1 MRVAEPTKIQSLV
14 DITDFDTGEPIDVV
28 QFIRR
33 ETRLVIQDRNIMRS
47 RYRAEPAN
55 PWLVCTLCGA
65 AVQLVSHMDRRF
77 YFRHMPE
84 EENRGC
90 PVNTK
95 GQYSADEINAMKYN
109 GAKESLAHQRLK
121 EIVRDSIQAD
131 PRFDMLL
138 VERVWRGMERKSW
151 RKPDVQATWGDR
163 KFAFEIQLSTTFLS
177 VIVDRRDFYRA
188 ENGHLIWIFQS
199 FDPHRTR
206 RAEEDIFY
214 NNNSNVFVVNQ
225 QTLQQSR
232 QAQRLMLECWY
243 AVPHRHDGHIEDEW
257 YRKEVFIDDL
267 TFDLPRQRAYFFDY
281 EAARTALEQS
291 SIDEELSDL
300 REAFER
306 FWRTYGGDYDA
317 SGRQDWNQLCGMFQ
331 EAGLEL
337 PENYDSRPFAGVVS
351 MMLSAKYGEP
361 VGYRLQKLIE
371 VTNVAFNAYKHYLYL
386 FGWALKVYGNES
398 IVDAQDNKGTWH
410 KRRDVIR
417 CAMQAKEPE
426 YERLTDF
433 DDLILFLLPE
443 LRDRID
449 GVRNYK
455 LRKGVT
461 TPLDISGNHSGHTPP
476 P

>member
-1 MRVAEPTKIQSLV
+1 MAEPTKIQSLV
-14 DITDFDTGEPIDVV
+14 DITDFDTGEPVDIV

-95 GQYSADEINAMKYN
+95 GQFSADEINAMKYN
-109 GAKESLAHQRLK
+109 GAKEGLAHQRLK
-121 EIVRDSIQAD
+121 EIVRDGIQAD
-131 PRFDMLL
+131 PRFDTPL
-138 VERVWRGMERKSW
+138 VERVWRGMERKTW
-151 RKPDVQATWGDR
+151 RKPDVQTTWGDR

-188 ENGHLIWIFQS
+188 ENEHLIWIFRS

-243 AVPHRHDGHIEDEW
+243 AVSYRHDGHIEDEW

-267 TFDLPRQRAYFFDY
+267 TLDLQRHAP
-281 EAARTALEQS
+281 TS
-291 SIDEELSDL
+291 S
-300 REAFER
+300 
-306 FWRTYGGDYDA
+306 TMK
-317 SGRQDWNQLCGMFQ
+317 Q
-331 EAGLEL
+331 
-337 PENYDSRPFAGVVS
+337 PEPPWSRAVS
-351 MMLSAKYGEP
+351 MRSSLTCVRPLNDSGE
-361 VGYRLQKLIE
+361 L
-371 VTNVAFNAYKHYLYL
+371 TVATTMRQEGRTGINCAGCSRKP
-386 FGWALKVYGNES
+386 GWNF
-398 IVDAQDNKGTWH
+398 Q
-410 KRRDVIR
+410 
-417 CAMQAKEPE
+417 
-426 YERLTDF
+426 
-433 DDLILFLLPE
+433 
-443 LRDRID
+443 RITIP
-449 GVRNYK
+449 GPSPGWCR
-455 LRKGVT
+455 
-461 TPLDISGNHSGHTPP
+461 
-476 P
+476 